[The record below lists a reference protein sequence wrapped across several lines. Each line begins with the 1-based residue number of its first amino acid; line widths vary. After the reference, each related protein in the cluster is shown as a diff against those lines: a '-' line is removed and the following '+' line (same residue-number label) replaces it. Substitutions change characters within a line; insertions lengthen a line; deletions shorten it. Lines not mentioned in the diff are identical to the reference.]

1 MGSELVAALAPAALA
16 LCVVRFVLT
25 VLPPKRE
32 KPDDPEKL
40 GLPVAGPASVKSAN
54 AALSR
59 RGSGSRPKF
68 RT

>member
-1 MGSELVAALAPAALA
+1 MSSIVVILAAAMLVLCIVRLLVLRPPPAAK
-16 LCVVRFVLT
+16 
-25 VLPPKRE
+25 LP
-32 KPDDPEKL
+32 DPATL
-40 GLPVAGPASVKSAN
+40 GMPTAGPASVKSAH